1 MTLLLLVMII
11 LHSGAGVEM
20 AVNPA
25 LITNMRNPEP
35 NNPSFSPTVRCLIN
49 MADGKFVTVKETC
62 EEVRRMMA
70 REKEAKP

>member
-1 MTLLLLVMII
+1 MILMLMII

-35 NNPSFSPTVRCLIN
+35 GNPSFTPTVRCLIN

-62 EEVRRMMA
+62 EEVRRMM
-70 REKEAKP
+70 RQQGVQP

>member
-1 MTLLLLVMII
+1 MILMLMII

-35 NNPSFSPTVRCLIN
+35 NNPSFTPTVRCLIN

-62 EEVRRMMA
+62 EEVRRMM
-70 REKEAKP
+70 RQQGVQP

>member
-1 MTLLLLVMII
+1 MILMLMII

-35 NNPSFSPTVRCLIN
+35 NNPSFTPNVKCLIN
-49 MADGKFVTVKETC
+49 MSDGKFVTVKETC
-62 EEVRRMMA
+62 EEVRRMM
-70 REKEAKP
+70 RQQGVQP